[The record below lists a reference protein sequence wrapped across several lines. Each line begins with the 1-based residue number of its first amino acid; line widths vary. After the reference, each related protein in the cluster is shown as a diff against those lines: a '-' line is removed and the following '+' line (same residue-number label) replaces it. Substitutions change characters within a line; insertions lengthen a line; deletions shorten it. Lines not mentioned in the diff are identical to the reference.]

1 MPTFLFLHSET
12 PWVHTLAARLADRHA
27 VHATLFTDWLVEWSQ
42 GVEWP
47 IEEPSNDLQRTKRV
61 LPTGYAGILSWF
73 ARPYLQWT
81 VNTWRQELRK
91 ASGTEPFVVVCYPW
105 AESWVRDVPP
115 ERLVY
120 YNLDEY
126 TLYRPERADTLREQE
141 ARLVNRAGTTVCLSR
156 FQVEQL
162 RERHPERANRIHHFP
177 LGVRAS
183 FLNESPAHPP
193 EPNTVVYIGNVGDR
207 VDWGFFDAVASRCP
221 DLTFRIVGGPIP
233 EKASE
238 DWECRRRTVV
248 GRPNVEAIGRV
259 PQDEVP
265 AYYQRH
271 AVNWIPYDLD
281 HPFNRASCPT
291 KIMDGLASGRPV
303 ASTSVPECTAYP
315 QWIDLAD
322 DPDDMAEVLK
332 RSAAPDA
339 HDPERSRR
347 QVSFA
352 HEHVW
357 SERAETFERLLRTS
371 DMEGATPASP

>member
-1 MPTFLFLHSET
+1 LEN
-12 PWVHTLAARLADRHA
+12 
-27 VHATLFTDWLVEWSQ
+27 ATGAPPQV
-42 GVEWP
+42 
-47 IEEPSNDLQRTKRV
+47 I
-61 LPTGYAGILSWF
+61 
-73 ARPYLQWT
+73 
-81 VNTWRQELRK
+81 
-91 ASGTEPFVVVCYPW
+91 VCYPW
-105 AESWVRDVPP
+105 IEPWVRDVPP

-183 FLNESPAHPP
+183 FLNESSAHPP

-238 DWECRRRTVV
+238 DWERRRRTVV

-291 KIMDGLASGRPV
+291 KIMDGLASGRSV
-303 ASTSVPECTAYP
+303 ASTSVPECMAYP

-347 QVSFA
+347 QVAFA
-352 HEHVW
+352 REHVW